1 MKWQVSKRLA
11 FRVVTSV
18 KLIHTAFTDL
28 MTAITFFT
36 RIPVSKWAAHSQNS
50 MNQATS
56 YYPMVGWIVGAFAA
70 LVFYLCSLLIPVFPA
85 VVLST
90 IATVWLTG
98 AFHEDG
104 FADVCDGFG
113 GGWEKQRIL
122 TIMKDSRVGA
132 FGAIGIFLILLLKVS
147 LLVEIEVSLVPF
159 ILLSGHSVSRAVS
172 VSSMASLAYVRE
184 NDFDGKSKPVAKA
197 LSNKVLL
204 WVLFSGALPLLLL
217 DSWWFFVAL
226 LPQIIL
232 LTVMNRWYK
241 AWIGGYTGD
250 CLGALQQ
257 LSEVVFYLSAL
268 IVVDNIL

>member
-1 MKWQVSKRLA
+1 MLV
-11 FRVVTSV
+11 SV
-18 KLIHTAFTDL
+18 KMVRTAFTDL

-36 RIPVSKWAAHSQNS
+36 RIPVSKWATHSQDS

-56 YYPMVGWIVGAFAA
+56 YYPIVGWIVGAFAA
-70 LVFYLCSLLIPVFPA
+70 LVFFGCNLLIPVFPA
-85 VVLST
+85 IVLST

-113 GGWEKQRIL
+113 GGWEKERIL

-147 LLVEIEVSLVPF
+147 LLVELEASLVPF

-172 VSSMASLAYVRE
+172 VSSMASLTYVRE
-184 NDFDGKSKPVAKA
+184 NDNDGKSKPVAKA
-197 LSNKVLL
+197 LSHKVLL
-204 WVLFSGALPLLLL
+204 WVLFSGALPVFLLG
-217 DSWWFFVAL
+217 SWWFFVAL
-226 LPQIIL
+226 LPQFVL
-232 LTVMNRWYK
+232 LTAMNRYYK
-241 AWIGGYTGD
+241 KWIGGYTGD

-268 IVVDNIL
+268 VVVRNIL